1 MTRKK
6 PIDIDWSKVAE
17 LSMPVIGPFVQ
28 GALWYGFVNIDSRAQ
43 ALGRLIAIAEI
54 VPAVDLNLP
63 KGVVLASLYDSTEDT
78 LKIARDLVD
87 AIIEIPDTVKEKIDQ
102 ITEDLPTKED
112 ILPEGIDERK
122 ALGDFQ
128 DCRTGYQRDTPG
140 YLRNRLTE
148 GIYITGCMVR
158 KGYTQKYVGELI
170 KRFLD

>member
-28 GALWYGFVNIDSRAQ
+28 GAMWYGFVNIDSRAQ

-78 LKIARDLVD
+78 LEIAKDLVD
-87 AIIEIPDTVKEKIDQ
+87 AIIEIPDTVKEKINE
-102 ITEDLPTKED
+102 ITEDLPSKED
-112 ILPEGIDERK
+112 IMPEGIDARE
-122 ALGDFQ
+122 ALADFN
-128 DCRTGYQRDTPG
+128 DCRNGYKRDTPS
-140 YLRNRLTE
+140 LLQNRVTE
-148 GIYITGCMVR
+148 GVYISGCMVR
-158 KGYTQKYVGELI
+158 KGYTQKFVGEMI
-170 KRFLD
+170 KRYLD

>member
-43 ALGRLIAIAEI
+43 ALGRLIPTIDLN
-54 VPAVDLNLP
+54 VPAP
-63 KGVVLASLYDSTEDT
+63 VVLASLYDSTEDT

-87 AIIEIPDTVKEKIDQ
+87 AIVEIPDTVKEKIDQ
-102 ITEDLPTKED
+102 ITDDLPSKED
-112 ILPEGIDERK
+112 ILPEGINEAK
-122 ALGDFQ
+122 AVGDFQ
-128 DCRTGYQRDTPG
+128 DCRNGYKRDTPS
-140 YLRNRLTE
+140 YLQNRVTE
-148 GIYITGCMVR
+148 GIYISGCMVR

-170 KRFLD
+170 KRYLD

>member
-28 GALWYGFVNIDSRAQ
+28 GAMWYGFVNIDSRAQ

-87 AIIEIPDTVKEKIDQ
+87 AIVEIPDTVKEKIDQ
-102 ITEDLPTKED
+102 ITDDLPSKED
-112 ILPEGIDERK
+112 ILPEGINEAK
-122 ALGDFQ
+122 AVGDFQ
-128 DCRTGYQRDTPG
+128 DCRNGYKRDTPS
-140 YLRNRLTE
+140 YLQNRVTE
-148 GIYITGCMVR
+148 GIYISGCMVR
-158 KGYTQKYVGELI
+158 KGYTQKYAGELI

>member
-1 MTRKK
+1 MAKK
-6 PIDIDWSKVAE
+6 PLEIDWSKVAE

-28 GALWYGFVNIDSRAQ
+28 GGIWYGLINIDSRAQ

-102 ITEDLPTKED
+102 ITEDLPSKED
-112 ILPEGIDERK
+112 ILPEGINEAK
-122 ALGDFQ
+122 AVGDFQ
-128 DCRTGYQRDTPG
+128 DCRNGYKRDTPA
-140 YLRNRLTE
+140 LLQNRVTE
-148 GIYITGCMVR
+148 GIYISGCMVR

-170 KRFLD
+170 KRYLD